1 MTPVTEQAPGET
13 TRGPKPAR
21 RPRRG
26 GRSDVIARVALV
38 LVLLVVAVQ
47 GLSGRRQLDWAAISD
62 HPGPTWTGLVLIAAA
77 AFVVVVSMRALLRM
91 LRVTQESDDEGPQS
105 IEGSRVRW
113 YGYLAAAAVI
123 ALTILLVYLLL
134 KSTVSEPAR
143 FRDQGRFLT
152 NNVGGRSRD
161 GQTSI
166 DPWLVVIALL
176 AGVGLAVVAFRRRG
190 AVDDEPF
197 DDEGEEPGEVSA
209 LADAVS
215 AAEVELDSHGDDTRA
230 AIIAAYLAM
239 ERQLVASG
247 SARYASDTPT
257 DFLMRAMSASRVSRG
272 SATRLTEL
280 FREARFSTHPMAS
293 TARADAARALARVGD
308 DLSAPHG

>member
-1 MTPVTEQAPGET
+1 
-13 TRGPKPAR
+13 
-21 RPRRG
+21 
-26 GRSDVIARVALV
+26 
-38 LVLLVVAVQ
+38 
-47 GLSGRRQLDWAAISD
+47 
-62 HPGPTWTGLVLIAAA
+62 VLIAAS

-105 IEGSRVRW
+105 IDGSRVRW
-113 YGYLAAAAVI
+113 YGFLAAGAVI
-123 ALTILLVYLLL
+123 ALAILLVYLLL
-134 KSTVSEPAR
+134 KSTVTEPLQFHDPGQVNTGDVGAR
-143 FRDQGRFLT
+143 SQGDR
-152 NNVGGRSRD
+152 
-161 GQTSI
+161 TSI
-166 DPWLVVIALL
+166 DPWLVLIAVL

-190 AVDDEPF
+190 TLDDELF
-197 DDEGEEPGEVSA
+197 DDEDEEPSEDSA
-209 LADAVS
+209 LADAVA

-230 AIIAAYLAM
+230 AIIAAYTAM

-247 SARYASDTPT
+247 TTRHASDTPT

>member
-1 MTPVTEQAPGET
+1 
-13 TRGPKPAR
+13 
-21 RPRRG
+21 
-26 GRSDVIARVALV
+26 VIARVALV

-47 GLSGRRQLDWAAISD
+47 GLSGRRHLDWAAIAD
-62 HPGPTWTGLVLIAAA
+62 DPAPTWTALVLIAAA

-105 IEGSRVRW
+105 MDGSRVTW
-113 YGYLAAAAVI
+113 YGYLAAGAVI
-123 ALTILLVYLLL
+123 ALAILLVYLLL
-134 KSTVSEPAR
+134 KSTISESPK
-143 FRDQGRFLT
+143 FRDQGQFLT
-152 NNVGGRSRD
+152 NDVGGGSQ
-161 GQTSI
+161 GGNASI
-166 DPWLVVIALL
+166 DPWLVLIAVL

-190 AVDDEPF
+190 ALDDEPF
-197 DDEGEEPGEVSA
+197 DDEVEEPSEDTA
-209 LADAVS
+209 LAEAVA

-247 SARYASDTPT
+247 STRQASDTPT
-257 DFLMRAMSASRVSRG
+257 DFLMRAMSTSRVSRG

-280 FREARFSTHPMAS
+280 FREARFSTHPMAA

>member
-21 RPRRG
+21 RTRRG

-47 GLSGRRQLDWAAISD
+47 GLSGRRHLDWAAISD
-62 HPGPTWTGLVLIAAA
+62 NPGPTWTALVLIAAA

-105 IEGSRVRW
+105 IEGSRVSW

-134 KSTVSEPAR
+134 KSTVTEPPQL
-143 FRDQGRFLT
+143 RDQGRFLT
-152 NNVGGRSRD
+152 NDVGGRSPS
-161 GQTSI
+161 GPTSI
-166 DPWLVVIALL
+166 DPWLVLIAVL

-190 AVDDEPF
+190 AIDDEPF
-197 DDEGEEPGEVSA
+197 DGEDEPSEVTA

-247 SARYASDTPT
+247 SSRYASDTPT

-280 FREARFSTHPMAS
+280 FREARFSTHPMPS
-293 TARADAARALARVGD
+293 TARADAARALARVAD
-308 DLSAPHG
+308 DLSATHG

>member
-1 MTPVTEQAPGET
+1 
-13 TRGPKPAR
+13 
-21 RPRRG
+21 
-26 GRSDVIARVALV
+26 VIARVALV

-62 HPGPTWTGLVLIAAA
+62 HPGPTWTALVLIAAA

-152 NNVGGRSRD
+152 NIVGGRSRD
-161 GQTSI
+161 GRTSI
-166 DPWLVVIALL
+166 DPWLVVIAVL

-197 DDEGEEPGEVSA
+197 DDEGEEPGEVTA

-247 SARYASDTPT
+247 STRYASDTPT